1 MKTLTDKKWGAFYI
15 SDEKENG
22 IFKLRSSL
30 SGIDKNKL
38 LDSNDK
44 ETPYITRSD
53 FNNGVALFVG
63 KEQREKFKIDK
74 GNVITIGL
82 DTQTV
87 FYQPHSFYTGQNV
100 QVLYNEHLNKYT
112 AKFIIPLLKKQVSKL
127 SWGGNGATL
136 GRLKRMQ
143 LLLPIDQNNMP
154 DYEFMEA
161 YIKEKEKIKREEYL
175 EYCKKQLE
183 IVGGGYD
190 LIPLKDKEWQSF
202 FIGDIFDYFAP
213 GKSKGLNHLEEDKTF
228 GKSYIGA
235 TNRNNGVLSFV
246 RADKKMLQKG
256 NAVGF
261 IKNGN
266 GSAGYAIYKYE
277 SFISTS
283 DVIFAYSDWLN
294 RYIGL
299 FITTCSDMSQEKYS
313 HGYKWTK
320 ERLLRSGIMLPV
332 NECGTPDYEYMEQYS
347 KNLLYKKLQSYVNF
361 VTNQIDIVVTCIA
374 PSHSVK

>member
-1 MKTLTDKKWGAFYI
+1 MMKALTDKKWKAFYI

-38 LDSNDK
+38 LESNDK

-143 LLLPIDQNNMP
+143 VLLPIDQNNMP

-175 EYCKKQLE
+175 DYCQQQLK
-183 IVGGGYD
+183 IIGGGYN
-190 LIPLKDKEWQSF
+190 LIPLKDKRWKSF
-202 FIGDIFDYFAP
+202 FVVDVFDTIQR
-213 GKSKGLNHLEEDKTF
+213 GKRLKTADHVA
-228 GKSYIGA
+228 GSVPYVSSSA
-235 TNRNNGVLSFV
+235 LNNGVDNFVSNDKGVRKFSDCLSLANSGSVGTTFYEPFEFV
-246 RADKKMLQKG
+246 ASDHITHLKNEEFNKYHYLFLATMTSRLSQKYNFNREINDKR
-256 NAVGF
+256 
-261 IKNGN
+261 
-266 GSAGYAIYKYE
+266 
-277 SFISTS
+277 ISRE
-283 DVIFAYSDWLN
+283 IILLPLN
-294 RYIGL
+294 
-299 FITTCSDMSQEKYS
+299 
-313 HGYKWTK
+313 
-320 ERLLRSGIMLPV
+320 
-332 NECGTPDYEYMEQYS
+332 NEGVPDYEYMEQYS
-347 KNLLYKKLQSYVNF
+347 KNLLYKKLLSYINF
-361 VTNQIDIVVTCIA
+361 STNQIE
-374 PSHSVK
+374 

>member
-1 MKTLTDKKWGAFYI
+1 MKALTDKKWKAFYI

-38 LDSNDK
+38 LESNDK

-143 LLLPIDQNNMP
+143 VLLPIDQNNMP

-175 EYCKKQLE
+175 DYCQQQLK
-183 IVGGGYD
+183 IIGGGYN
-190 LIPLKDKEWQSF
+190 LIPLKDKRWKSF
-202 FIGDIFDYFAP
+202 FVVDVFDTIQR
-213 GKSKGLNHLEEDKTF
+213 GKRLKTADHVA
-228 GKSYIGA
+228 GSVPYVSSSA
-235 TNRNNGVLSFV
+235 LNNGVDNFVSNDKGVRKFSDCLSLANSGSVGTTFYEPFEFV
-246 RADKKMLQKG
+246 ASDHITHLKNEEFNKYHYLFLATMTSRLSQKYNFNREINDKR
-256 NAVGF
+256 
-261 IKNGN
+261 
-266 GSAGYAIYKYE
+266 
-277 SFISTS
+277 ISRE
-283 DVIFAYSDWLN
+283 IILLPLN
-294 RYIGL
+294 DEG
-299 FITTCSDMSQEKYS
+299 
-313 HGYKWTK
+313 
-320 ERLLRSGIMLPV
+320 V
-332 NECGTPDYEYMEQYS
+332 PDYEYIEQYS
-347 KNLLYKKLQSYVNF
+347 KNLLYKKLQSYINF
-361 VTNQIDIVVTCIA
+361 VTNQI
-374 PSHSVK
+374 K